1 MKNLIKDVKCIAYF
15 LSLLILFQSCVAYQ
29 KQSYTPEKA
38 SESDDKQIKI
48 KTINGETYN
57 LSWIDVEDGNVVSKR
72 SVKRDFMKKDEIEE
86 IIVNN
91 PYRSITID
99 DAVNHQGNIY
109 IRTKDAKKRNQKE
122 FELYNHIFIDI
133 KEDGEYLKTYSMI
146 GPDTASVII
155 PISQI
160 EKIVV
165 EDTTKSNVRT
175 AGLSIGVIFLFL
187 GTLGLID
194 LANTDYL
201 GSMSLSD

>member
-160 EKIVV
+160 EMINI
-165 EDTTKSNVRT
+165 EDLSKSHSRT
-175 AGLSIGVIFLFL
+175 VGMTIGGMVLFI
-187 GTLGLID
+187 TALGLI
-194 LANTDYL
+194 AMISNPISI
-201 GSMSLSD
+201 GFSH